1 MRPLLL
7 ALAAL
12 AVAAPVASAAPGDL
26 DTLKLVRFSDA
37 TEETPVGVVAQSTG
51 RIMVIGDS
59 NAGRTGAVPARNRL
73 QIVRLHADGT
83 IDTSYDGDGRK
94 LVGLS
99 SGGNIVPVGAVPDGD
114 AFYVLARV
122 DNQDD
127 LPNCV
132 KRALFDCFELRHRI
146 AVFRFT
152 AAGQIDTAFG
162 GGDGVVLIAAGTE
175 HRGGAN
181 GTDSVTETRLPV
193 AMTVLPGGRVV
204 IADRGLTSGQS
215 RLTRLAPQGAGLDG
229 AFGVNGRATLRI
241 VPEALAPGPLG
252 SVTVAGVHGLERLNA
267 SGVPDSTFDGDGLL
281 TTAESFDSLL
291 PISATGEAIAAGD
304 DTTSFLRAPML
315 ARRIG
320 RFGAPVWSATANF
333 PRLTA
338 DGNASARNTSV
349 ALLGPLVALGGSV
362 DLDPDRPTDISRH
375 GRLAL
380 GLVRLDGS
388 EPTHSLITTDVA
400 ASQDES
406 IVAMGNERDGDLV
419 AVASVDLDARPGV
432 IRAAAAVARY
442 RAS

>member
-1 MRPLLL
+1 MRSLLL

-26 DTLKLVRFSDA
+26 DTLELVRFSDA
-37 TEETPVGVVAQSTG
+37 TAETPVGVVAQSSG

-59 NAGRTGAVPARNRL
+59 NAGRTGAVPPRNRL
-73 QIVRLHADGT
+73 QIVRLRADGA
-83 IDTSYDGDGRK
+83 IDTTYDGDGRK
-94 LVGLS
+94 LVALS
-99 SGGNIVPVGAVPDGD
+99 SGGDIVPVSAVPDGD
-114 AFYVLARV
+114 AFYVLAR
-122 DNQDD
+122 QDIQVD
-127 LPNCV
+127 LPDCV
-132 KRALFDCFELRHRI
+132 RRALFDCFELRHRI
-146 AVFRFT
+146 AVLRFT

-162 GGDGVVLIAAGTE
+162 GGDGVALIGAGTE

-181 GTDSVTETRLPV
+181 GIDSVSETRLPV

-215 RLTRLAPQGAGLDG
+215 RLTRLAPQGAGLDP
-229 AFGVNGRATLRI
+229 AFGAGGRATLRV
-241 VPEALAPGPLG
+241 VPEALTPGPLG

-267 SGVPDSTFDGDGLL
+267 SGAPDSTFDGDGRLS
-281 TTAESFDSLL
+281 TAESFESLL
-291 PISATGEAIAAGD
+291 NLSTGEALAAGD
-304 DTTSFLRAPML
+304 DTASFLRAPMI

-338 DGNASARNTSV
+338 DGNASARNTSIG
-349 ALLGPLVALGGSV
+349 LLGNLVALGGSV

-380 GLVRLDGS
+380 GLVKLDGS
-388 EPTHSLITTDVA
+388 QPIHSLITTDVPG
-400 ASQDES
+400 SEDES
-406 IVAMGNERDGDLV
+406 IVALATERDGDLV
-419 AVASVDLDARPGV
+419 AVASVDLDQRPGV